1 MPSVAN
7 YSRNSTPLRKD
18 NPMAA
23 HLLDDDLITGI
34 NVTPL
39 VDITL
44 VLLVVMM
51 ITASYVASKTI
62 PMELPK
68 STTGEATPVV
78 LAVSISSGGELF
90 LDAEPIDEPHLRQRI
105 IAARADRHEPQA
117 IIAADGR
124 TPHARV
130 VHVIDV
136 LRQEQVTK
144 FAINVQPETERH

>member
-1 MPSVAN
+1 MA
-7 YSRNSTPLRKD
+7 SR
-18 NPMAA
+18 A
-23 HLLDDDLITGI
+23 LDDDALITDI

-51 ITASYVASKTI
+51 ITASYVAAKTI
-62 PMELPK
+62 PMDLPR
-68 STTGEATPVV
+68 SATGETTPVV
-78 LAVSISSGGELF
+78 LAVSITSDGQLF
-90 LDAEPIDEPHLRQRI
+90 LDATPTDEAGLRRGI
-105 IAARADRHEPQA
+105 IAARSDSHEPQA

-136 LRQEQVTK
+136 LRQERVTK
-144 FAINVQPETERH
+144 FAINVEPEGERR

>member
-1 MPSVAN
+1 
-7 YSRNSTPLRKD
+7 
-18 NPMAA
+18 MAA
-23 HLLDDDLITGI
+23 RALDDDDLITGI

-62 PMELPK
+62 PMELPR
-68 STTGEATPVV
+68 SSTGEMTPVV
-78 LAVSISSGGELF
+78 LAVSIASGGELY
-90 LDAEPIDEPHLRQRI
+90 LDAAPIDEAGLRQAIVTSRTT
-105 IAARADRHEPQA
+105 RHEPQA
-117 IIAADGR
+117 IIAADGH

-130 VHVIDV
+130 VHVIDL

-144 FAINVQPETERH
+144 FAINVSPEEHR

>member
-1 MPSVAN
+1 
-7 YSRNSTPLRKD
+7 
-18 NPMAA
+18 MAA
-23 HLLDDDLITGI
+23 RALDDDDMITGI

-44 VLLVVMM
+44 VLLVIMM

-62 PMELPK
+62 PMELPR
-68 STTGEATPVV
+68 SATGETTPVV
-78 LAVSISSGGELF
+78 LAVSVTSTGQLF
-90 LDAEPIDEPHLRQRI
+90 LDAVPIDEAGLRGRI
-105 IAARADRHEPQA
+105 IDARAHAHEPQA

-144 FAINVQPETERH
+144 FAINVAPEGERR

>member
-1 MPSVAN
+1 
-7 YSRNSTPLRKD
+7 
-18 NPMAA
+18 MAA
-23 HLLDDDLITGI
+23 QTFDDDLITGI

-68 STTGEATPVV
+68 SATGETTPVV
-78 LAVSISSGGELF
+78 LAVSITAEGGLF
-90 LDAEPIDEPHLRQRI
+90 LDAEPIDELGLRQRI
-105 IAARADRHEPQA
+105 SSARATSHEPQA
-117 IIAADGR
+117 IISADGR

-144 FAINVQPETERH
+144 FAINVQPENEHR

>member
-1 MPSVAN
+1 
-7 YSRNSTPLRKD
+7 
-18 NPMAA
+18 MAA
-23 HLLDDDLITGI
+23 RALDDDALITDI

-62 PMELPK
+62 PMELPR
-68 STTGEATPVV
+68 SATGETTPVV
-78 LAVSISSGGELF
+78 LAVSITAGGELY
-90 LDAEPIDEPHLRQRI
+90 LDAMPIDEAGLRRGI
-105 IAARADRHEPQA
+105 LAARATQHEPQA
-117 IIAADGR
+117 IISADGR

-136 LRQEQVTK
+136 LRQESVTK
-144 FAINVQPETERH
+144 FAINVEPEGERR

>member
-1 MPSVAN
+1 
-7 YSRNSTPLRKD
+7 
-18 NPMAA
+18 MAA
-23 HLLDDDLITGI
+23 RLLDDDDMITGI

-62 PMELPK
+62 PMELPR
-68 STTGEATPVV
+68 SATGETTPIV
-78 LAVSISSGGELF
+78 LAVSITSTGQLF
-90 LDAEPIDEPHLRQRI
+90 LDAVPIDEAGLRGRI
-105 IAARADRHEPQA
+105 IDARALKQDPQA

-136 LRQEQVTK
+136 LRQEKVTK
-144 FAINVQPETERH
+144 FAINVEPEGERR

>member
-1 MPSVAN
+1 
-7 YSRNSTPLRKD
+7 
-18 NPMAA
+18 MAA
-23 HLLDDDLITGI
+23 RALDDDEMITGI

-44 VLLVVMM
+44 VLLVVLM

-62 PMELPK
+62 PMELPR
-68 STTGEATPVV
+68 STTGETTPVV
-78 LAVSISSGGELF
+78 LAVSITSNGLLY
-90 LDAEPIDEPHLRQRI
+90 LDALPIDEAGLRGRI
-105 IAARADRHEPQA
+105 IDARAHKQEPQA

-144 FAINVQPETERH
+144 FAINVEPEGERR

>member
-1 MPSVAN
+1 
-7 YSRNSTPLRKD
+7 
-18 NPMAA
+18 MAA
-23 HLLDDDLITGI
+23 RALDDDDLITGI

-68 STTGEATPVV
+68 GATGEATPVV
-78 LAVSISSGGELF
+78 LAVSIASGGELY
-90 LDAEPIDEPHLRQRI
+90 LDAVPTDEAGLRRGI
-105 IAARADRHEPQA
+105 IAARATNHEPQA

-144 FAINVQPETERH
+144 FAINVEPEGERR

>member
-1 MPSVAN
+1 
-7 YSRNSTPLRKD
+7 
-18 NPMAA
+18 MAA
-23 HLLDDDLITGI
+23 RALDDDALITDI

-62 PMELPK
+62 PMELPR
-68 STTGEATPVV
+68 SATGETTPVV
-78 LAVSISSGGELF
+78 LAVSISSSGELY
-90 LDAEPIDEPHLRQRI
+90 LDAVPTDEAGLRRGI
-105 IAARADRHEPQA
+105 IAARATQHEPQA

-144 FAINVQPETERH
+144 FAINVDPEGERR

>member
-1 MPSVAN
+1 
-7 YSRNSTPLRKD
+7 
-18 NPMAA
+18 MAA
-23 HLLDDDLITGI
+23 RALDDDEMITGI

-44 VLLVVMM
+44 VLLVIMM

-62 PMELPK
+62 PMELPR
-68 STTGEATPVV
+68 SATGETTPVV
-78 LAVSISSGGELF
+78 LAVSITSNGQLF
-90 LDAEPIDEPHLRQRI
+90 LDALPIDEAGLRGRI
-105 IAARADRHEPQA
+105 IAARAHAQEPQA

-144 FAINVQPETERH
+144 FAINVEPERERR

>member
-1 MPSVAN
+1 
-7 YSRNSTPLRKD
+7 
-18 NPMAA
+18 MAA
-23 HLLDDDLITGI
+23 RTLDDDDLITGI

-62 PMELPK
+62 PMELPR
-68 STTGEATPVV
+68 SATGEMTPVV
-78 LAVSISSGGELF
+78 LAVSISSGGELY
-90 LDAEPIDEPHLRQRI
+90 LDAAPIDEAGLRHAI
-105 IAARADRHEPQA
+105 ITSRATKHEPQA

-136 LRQEQVTK
+136 LRQEQITK
-144 FAINVQPETERH
+144 FAINVSPEERH

>member
-1 MPSVAN
+1 
-7 YSRNSTPLRKD
+7 
-18 NPMAA
+18 MAA
-23 HLLDDDLITGI
+23 RALDDDDMITGI

-44 VLLVVMM
+44 VLLVIMM

-62 PMELPK
+62 PMELPR
-68 STTGEATPVV
+68 SATGETTPVV
-78 LAVSISSGGELF
+78 LAVSITAAGQLF
-90 LDAEPIDEPHLRQRI
+90 LDAVPIDEPGLRARI
-105 IAARADRHEPQA
+105 VDARAHQHEPQA

-130 VHVIDV
+130 VHVIDL

-144 FAINVQPETERH
+144 FAINVEPEGERR

>member
-1 MPSVAN
+1 
-7 YSRNSTPLRKD
+7 
-18 NPMAA
+18 MAA
-23 HLLDDDLITGI
+23 RALDDDDMITGI

-44 VLLVVMM
+44 VLLVIMM

-62 PMELPK
+62 PIELPR
-68 STTGEATPVV
+68 SATGETTPVV
-78 LAVSISSGGELF
+78 LAVSITSTGQLY
-90 LDAEPIDEPHLRQRI
+90 LDAVPIDEAGLRGRI
-105 IAARADRHEPQA
+105 IDARSHKQEPQA

-124 TPHARV
+124 TPHAKV

-144 FAINVQPETERH
+144 FAINVQPEGERR